1 MSIVWKKFTTAGA
14 VASMA
19 TGLILSVI
27 LIILSKTVW
36 VAILGNPEPIFPYK
50 NPAII
55 SMTAAFIVGIIVSL
69 ITAEPEAEE
78 KFEEMKVRKYLGIG
92 AE

>member
-1 MSIVWKKFTTAGA
+1 MSISWKRFTTTGA
-14 VASMA
+14 VASMI
-19 TGLILSVI
+19 TGLVLSVV

-36 VAILGNPEPIFPYK
+36 VDILKNPAPIFPYK

-69 ITAEPEAEE
+69 FTKEPEAEE

>member
-1 MSIVWKKFTTAGA
+1 MSISWKKFTTAGA
-14 VASMA
+14 IASMV
-19 TGLILSVI
+19 TGLILSVL

-36 VAILGNPEPIFPYK
+36 VDILGNPKPIFPYK
-50 NPAII
+50 NPAIV

-69 ITAEPEAEE
+69 LTKEPEAEE
-78 KFEEMKVRKYLGIG
+78 KYEEMKVRKYLGIG